1 MILTYQI
8 PLVNIIIIHNSTA
21 KFESDKPSTTL
32 LDGSK
37 MLPGAIENALR
48 NQLQLLDKINNDAYL
63 FHLESDSDTFAP
75 ECHVK
80 ICVLYTRLSIPIQY
94 VLLLKH

>member
-1 MILTYQI
+1 
-8 PLVNIIIIHNSTA
+8 
-21 KFESDKPSTTL
+21 
-32 LDGSK
+32 

-94 VLLLKH
+94 VLLLKHLKFPFSLHCILPLFWAVVFGIVLLDQIL